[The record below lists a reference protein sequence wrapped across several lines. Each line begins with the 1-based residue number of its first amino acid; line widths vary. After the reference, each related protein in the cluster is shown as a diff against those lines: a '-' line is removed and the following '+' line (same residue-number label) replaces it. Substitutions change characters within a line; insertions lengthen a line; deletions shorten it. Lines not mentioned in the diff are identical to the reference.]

1 MKIMKLT
8 CKYNL
13 ICCAVY
19 VSQST
24 QRLILFMQ
32 TDNVN
37 SNNKLNFS
45 YNILKLIN
53 LTRLIPAG
61 MELKPKKTVVSRKL
75 TIKIDAML

>member
-8 CKYNL
+8 CNYNL
-13 ICCAVY
+13 ICCEVY

>member
-1 MKIMKLT
+1 
-8 CKYNL
+8 
-13 ICCAVY
+13 
-19 VSQST
+19 
-24 QRLILFMQ
+24 MQ

>member
-13 ICCAVY
+13 ICCEVY